1 MPVPTE
7 VNECGT
13 GPIRGPIRFVTDTDP
28 WDGFEDWKSF
38 DDLAW
43 GMLKNVVE
51 SVFDVETAGRLDL
64 VRDVYRLSF
73 RIMKMQTRYPND
85 EPYLNALRS
94 EMYFRTED
102 LRESDDRG
110 IGIDHEQSISD
121 QEVEAADCEVDYSR
135 LDLLADWR
143 SLGSFVSAKEDLVKI
158 IGDAY
163 TNSYGRLARHELD
176 EDFVLFELRRML
188 VRQKA
193 EILGAR
199 RYLESDRHQEMMQR
213 HQSSTPLPSSPPA
226 SPPLPSSPPSPPLQP
241 PPSSPPPL
249 PSSPSSPPP
258 LPSSPPSLPPLP
270 PSQHEL

>member
-1 MPVPTE
+1 MPVRE
-7 VNECGT
+7 VDECGT
-13 GPIRGPIRFVTDTDP
+13 GRIRGPVRFVTDADS
-28 WDGFEDWKSF
+28 WDGYEDWKIF

-43 GMLKNVVE
+43 GTLKNVVE
-51 SVFDVETAGRLDL
+51 SVFDMETAGRLDL

-102 LRESDDRG
+102 LRESDDRR
-110 IGIDHEQSISD
+110 IGIDHEESISD
-121 QEVEAADCEVDYSR
+121 EEVEAADCEVDFDR
-135 LDLLADWR
+135 IDMLADWR
-143 SLGSFVSAKEDLVKI
+143 LLGQFVSAKEDLVKI

-163 TNSYGRLARHELD
+163 ADSYRRLARHDLD

-213 HQSSTPLPSSPPA
+213 RQSSSQPPPPPLSPPPPSSPPLQQ
-226 SPPLPSSPPSPPLQP
+226 PPPSPPLQP
-241 PPSSPPPL
+241 PPPSPPPL
-249 PSSPSSPPP
+249 
-258 LPSSPPSLPPLP
+258 
-270 PSQHEL
+270 QEL